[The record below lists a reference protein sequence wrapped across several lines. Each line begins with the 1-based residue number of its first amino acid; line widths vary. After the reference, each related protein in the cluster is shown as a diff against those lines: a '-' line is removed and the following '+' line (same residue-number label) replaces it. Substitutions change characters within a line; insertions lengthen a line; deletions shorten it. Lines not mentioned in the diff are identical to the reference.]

1 VFDVGRRDLIV
12 LLGGAVAAASICW
25 PLQPLAQQPAMPV
38 IGYLSIRSAESDMQL
53 MASLRQGL
61 SAGRFTEGRNVALEH
76 RYAQG
81 QPSRLPSLGADL
93 VRRQVAIIA
102 TTGGAQAALAAKSAT
117 STIPIVFTV
126 GADPVKAG
134 LVPSLNR
141 PGGNL
146 TGVTTSYVEAA
157 PKRLGLLRE
166 ILPKSTIIGVLV
178 NPTDPITATG
188 ETNDM
193 RAAARSVGQQIEILQ
208 ASTEREIDAAFARL
222 TDMRADAL
230 VVAPD
235 ALFATQAHQL
245 VALAARHAIPT
256 LYWRREFVQAGGL
269 MSYGSSLADTLH
281 TMGVYSARMLKGEK
295 PGDLPVQQPTK
306 FELVLNLKT
315 AKPLGLDVPPMLL
328 AAADEV
334 IE

>member
-1 VFDVGRRDLIV
+1 VRRRELIAM
-12 LLGGAVAAASICW
+12 LGGAAAAW
-25 PLQPLAQQPAMPV
+25 PLPARAQPAMPV
-38 IGYLSIRSAESDMQL
+38 IGYLSIRSPDSDVQL
-53 MASLRQGL
+53 MASFRQGL
-61 SAGRFTEGRNVALEH
+61 GAGGFAEGRNLAIEH

-81 QPSRLPSLGADL
+81 QPSRLPSLAADL
-93 VRRQVAIIA
+93 VRSQVAVIA

-117 STIPIVFTV
+117 TTIPVVFSI

-146 TGVTTSYVEAA
+146 TGVTTLFDEAA

-166 ILPKSTIIGVLV
+166 ISPKSTLIGVLV
-178 NPTDPITATG
+178 NPTDPITSSG
-188 ETNDM
+188 ETNEM
-193 RAAARSVGQQIEILQ
+193 RAAARSIGQQIEILQ

-222 TDMRADAL
+222 IDMRADAL

-235 ALFATQAHQL
+235 ALFATQARQL

-269 MSYGSSLADTLH
+269 MSYGSSLGDALH
-281 TMGVYSARMLKGEK
+281 TMGVYSARILKGEK
-295 PGDLPVQQPTK
+295 PGDLPVQQPTR

-315 AKPLGLDVPPMLL
+315 AKMLGFDVPPMLL
-328 AAADEV
+328 ARADEV